1 MVALGFIGIIFI
13 SSSINQKRTEL
24 RLLNSDNLL
33 WSFSRLEIDF
43 VTLISLTQNSL
54 DDSGQHRTEMFL
66 ALSKIESR
74 LFSLYHSFSNADLEQ
89 KQTFDA
95 AYGKITRTLNSIRAP
110 LSSAQEITKAN
121 LGIFTTDL
129 LALESDLDAF
139 TTLGLGYTLKAS
151 NFEQDA
157 IASDLRQLAIVTSL
171 LIFVLIGVSIAML
184 KMYRGALLNERISD
198 NTRQR
203 FEAMISNS
211 LDAVIVTSMEGI
223 IEEYNGSAGQIFG
236 YSRVEALGQDIADL
250 IIPEKYK
257 QAHHKGMERYRTSG
271 PRRYVNAGRIKLDSR
286 QKNNST
292 FPIEISLTEVRDL
305 DRHVFVAFIR
315 DITPEVNAKR
325 ELVDALDQALAGEKI
340 KSDFLRTISHEV
352 RTPLNGLL
360 GTLDILSQSRLT
372 KRQAEHVRNMSVSA
386 NALKH
391 HVSNVLEISKLD
403 SGETELEVDI
413 FNLQRLVESVVA
425 AHSALAQRR
434 HNKIEIKWFNGKIQD
449 LIGDAQKLRQILH
462 SLLDN
467 ANKFTENGDITVE
480 IKILASRSD
489 KIIVQFNVIDTGIGI
504 TQEQQQDIFDDF
516 VTLDS
521 TYRRKAEGA
530 GIGLGLVRRL
540 ANLLNAKLSVE
551 SDVGKGSKFH
561 IDVKFELLPSHS
573 VIPNDYVAR
582 VSEAQ
587 KTYNILIVEDNE
599 INRKLLKEVLEKSGH
614 RCIEAIDGKTGVYLS
629 ESQKFD
635 IILMD
640 ISMPQMDGVE
650 ATELIRSGGGLSS
663 NAPIVAVTVHCYPE
677 EVAKFRAAGMD
688 AVIPKPVDNMKLLAR
703 LDHFI
708 RADETAS
715 TDSDIPQ
722 RPMSGPINLQIHA
735 ENSDMLGSERWKGLV
750 GRMVQEVD
758 EMFAFFEAERACEL
772 GRELLANK
780 VHEAAGVAGQAGA
793 EAVKSDLLE
802 IERVIRNTDAEN
814 VLERL
819 KKAKPNWENAKVSL
833 ADYGYLVA
841 S

>member
-1 MVALGFIGIIFI
+1 M
-13 SSSINQKRTEL
+13 
-24 RLLNSDNLL
+24 
-33 WSFSRLEIDF
+33 
-43 VTLISLTQNSL
+43 
-54 DDSGQHRTEMFL
+54 
-66 ALSKIESR
+66 
-74 LFSLYHSFSNADLEQ
+74 
-89 KQTFDA
+89 
-95 AYGKITRTLNSIRAP
+95 
-110 LSSAQEITKAN
+110 
-121 LGIFTTDL
+121 
-129 LALESDLDAF
+129 
-139 TTLGLGYTLKAS
+139 
-151 NFEQDA
+151 
-157 IASDLRQLAIVTSL
+157 
-171 LIFVLIGVSIAML
+171 
-184 KMYRGALLNERISD
+184 
-198 NTRQR
+198 
-203 FEAMISNS
+203 
-211 LDAVIVTSMEGI
+211 
-223 IEEYNGSAGQIFG
+223 
-236 YSRVEALGQDIADL
+236 
-250 IIPEKYK
+250 
-257 QAHHKGMERYRTSG
+257 
-271 PRRYVNAGRIKLDSR
+271 
-286 QKNNST
+286 
-292 FPIEISLTEVRDL
+292 

-360 GTLDILSQSRLT
+360 GTLDILFQTRLT

-561 IDVKFELLPSHS
+561 IDVKFELPPSHS

-614 RCIEAIDGKTGVYLS
+614 RCI
-629 ESQKFD
+629 
-635 IILMD
+635 
-640 ISMPQMDGVE
+640 
-650 ATELIRSGGGLSS
+650 R
-663 NAPIVAVTVHCYPE
+663 
-677 EVAKFRAAGMD
+677 
-688 AVIPKPVDNMKLLAR
+688 LLTAR
-703 LDHFI
+703 LAFI
-708 RADETAS
+708 CPSLR
-715 TDSDIPQ
+715 
-722 RPMSGPINLQIHA
+722 NLT
-735 ENSDMLGSERWKGLV
+735 L
-750 GRMVQEVD
+750 
-758 EMFAFFEAERACEL
+758 F
-772 GRELLANK
+772 
-780 VHEAAGVAGQAGA
+780 
-793 EAVKSDLLE
+793 
-802 IERVIRNTDAEN
+802 
-814 VLERL
+814 
-819 KKAKPNWENAKVSL
+819 
-833 ADYGYLVA
+833 
-841 S
+841 